1 MIYTRNPGAF
11 SDKIMPDRNYFT
23 DEPVVQCDVLVVK
36 KYFCAL
42 LEIKMQMINNRCKWF
57 QINFD
62 VNT

>member
-1 MIYTRNPGAF
+1 
-11 SDKIMPDRNYFT
+11 MPDRNYFT

-42 LEIKMQMINNRCKWF
+42 LEIKIQMINNRCKWF

-62 VNT
+62 VYT

>member
-1 MIYTRNPGAF
+1 
-11 SDKIMPDRNYFT
+11 MPDRNYFT
-23 DEPVVQCDVLVVK
+23 DEPVVQRDVLVVK
-36 KYFCAL
+36 KCFCAL